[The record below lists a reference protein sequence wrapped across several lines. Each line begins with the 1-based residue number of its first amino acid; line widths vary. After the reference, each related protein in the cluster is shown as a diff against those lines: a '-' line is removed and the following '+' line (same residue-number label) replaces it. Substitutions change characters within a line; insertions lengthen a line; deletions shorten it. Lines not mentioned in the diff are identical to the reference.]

1 MKNKIGWK
9 LILYFSATLLLFSI
23 IIGSVFVTLFNK
35 HTVELHKSDLE
46 NRARTIAASLSDYM
60 SGTGPGTGM
69 MMGGKAGGYGGYL
82 RFLDDIAMTD
92 AWVVNEDLELITGG
106 LMSQSSYHYADLPKD
121 AEAVV
126 KKVFQGN
133 TTFSEGFSELLNTST
148 LTVGTPIL
156 NGEKVIGA
164 LLLHSSVERTNK
176 TIAQGLK
183 ILAISVA
190 IALMLSILL
199 SIALALSFT
208 KPLKKM
214 KVTAMQLAHGDYSVK
229 TGIKQ
234 KDEIGELASV
244 IDLLSKRLD
253 LASKESEKLDKLRR
267 DFVANISHE
276 LRTPVTVIRGS
287 LEALCDEVVTEPEQV
302 KSYHSQMLQE
312 SLLLQRLVDDLLD
325 LARLQNTDF
334 VMDFQELRL
343 CDIVNDVV
351 RSAKQMA
358 ILKNIEIQK
367 VQDQQPC
374 IIQGD
379 YGRLR
384 QMFMIILDNA
394 IKFSSENGIVS
405 VSLKDKTVTIRD
417 YGMGISKEDLPYIF
431 DRFYKVKPEE
441 NKIGTGLGLAIVKQ
455 IAQRHN
461 VEVFVESEQ
470 AEGTEFRLEF

>member
-1 MKNKIGWK
+1 
-9 LILYFSATLLLFSI
+9 
-23 IIGSVFVTLFNK
+23 
-35 HTVELHKSDLE
+35 
-46 NRARTIAASLSDYM
+46 
-60 SGTGPGTGM
+60 
-69 MMGGKAGGYGGYL
+69 
-82 RFLDDIAMTD
+82 
-92 AWVVNEDLELITGG
+92 
-106 LMSQSSYHYADLPKD
+106 
-121 AEAVV
+121 
-126 KKVFQGN
+126 
-133 TTFSEGFSELLNTST
+133 
-148 LTVGTPIL
+148 
-156 NGEKVIGA
+156 
-164 LLLHSSVERTNK
+164 
-176 TIAQGLK
+176 
-183 ILAISVA
+183 
-190 IALMLSILL
+190 
-199 SIALALSFT
+199 
-208 KPLKKM
+208 
-214 KVTAMQLAHGDYSVK
+214 
-229 TGIKQ
+229 
-234 KDEIGELASV
+234 
-244 IDLLSKRLD
+244 
-253 LASKESEKLDKLRR
+253 
-267 DFVANISHE
+267 
-276 LRTPVTVIRGS
+276 
-287 LEALCDEVVTEPEQV
+287 
-302 KSYHSQMLQE
+302 
-312 SLLLQRLVDDLLD
+312 LQRLVDDLLD

-334 VMDFQELRL
+334 LMDFQELRL